1 MDPMGRLKMNNNQKK
16 KLGNHGPFPCFF
28 RVSGLDSF
36 KQLLRVGSSGPLKP
50 LSSLWSVRPVRI
62 AGLAEGFIAAS
73 VAQQAPKKP
82 FTAVRVRGRSYTKI
96 IKNPH
101 TNSVSLVRHII
112 FLWWHTIQKFKNRCH
127 LHPFTNQTLCPT
139 KACVTQMFHNSSS
152 EQCSTPS
159 GIPLNTACIK
169 NDTPIVTRIPLV
181 STAWRA
187 PTNLRH
193 CHLLTTRTGEIRCAS
208 IT

>member
-1 MDPMGRLKMNNNQKK
+1 MLAYIPAPWILWVGWRWTTTKK
-16 KLGNHGPFPCFF
+16 KNLGNHGPFPCLF

-62 AGLAEGFIAAS
+62 KSAGLAEGFIAAI
-73 VAQQAPKKP
+73 VAEQAPKKP

-96 IKNPH
+96 IKNSH

-127 LHPFTNQTLCPT
+127 LHPFTNQTLCYPDVSQFFIR
-139 KACVTQMFHNSSS
+139 AV
-152 EQCSTPS
+152 
-159 GIPLNTACIK
+159 LNTFWHPFKYC
-169 NDTPIVTRIPLV
+169 L
-181 STAWRA
+181 
-187 PTNLRH
+187 H
-193 CHLLTTRTGEIRCAS
+193 
-208 IT
+208 